1 MFRSSRLP
9 ADLILFLS
17 TQMAHEV
24 AEMSCAAATGKGQLS
39 EFAQIFEGSGCEFYF
54 EESLVKESDRL
65 LTQIHDMVV
74 VLKRYQ
80 LPRYA
85 ARFEQNR
92 PLYEIRFE
100 VGRCLVVP
108 DLVGRSE
115 HLEIL
120 EQYQNDYCP
129 DIVREFLRRLEKH
142 DLLPA

>member
-1 MFRSSRLP
+1 
-9 ADLILFLS
+9 
-17 TQMAHEV
+17 MAHEV

-39 EFAQIFEGSGCEFYF
+39 EFAQVFEGSGCEFYF

-74 VLKRYQ
+74 VEVLKRYQ
-80 LPRYA
+80 LPKFA
-85 ARFEQNR
+85 ALFEQNR

-100 VGRCLVVP
+100 VGCRLVVP

-115 HLEIL
+115 HLKIL

-129 DIVREFLRRLEKH
+129 DIVPEFLRRLEKH
-142 DLLPA
+142 DLLPT